1 VTDVTS
7 DSPAAK
13 AGLKSGD
20 VIVEYNGRK
29 VGRSEELPRAVA
41 DTPIGHQVP
50 ITVIRDGKRVTL
62 HAQVARLQD
71 REPGATPVA
80 SSENKGALGLS
91 VQTVTPEV
99 ARDLGLDPP
108 QGVVVR
114 DVRNDSP
121 AANAGIRPGDVI
133 VAIDRQPVKNVEDM
147 KSALQKHPAGTPALF
162 LVRREGGNLYVP
174 VG

>member
-7 DSPAAK
+7 DSPAAR

-80 SSENKGALGLS
+80 STENKGALGLS
-91 VQTVTPEV
+91 VQTVTPDV
-99 ARDLGLDPP
+99 ARELGLDPP
-108 QGVVVR
+108 HGVVVR

-121 AANAGIRPGDVI
+121 AATAGIRPGDVI
-133 VAIDRQPVKNVEDM
+133 VAIDRQPVKDVEEM
-147 KSALQKHPAGTPALF
+147 KTVLQKHPAGTPALF